1 MGAVTKEFKNK
12 KDYRVES
19 PQSFYVVHMEAVRKK
34 RPFFKRAF
42 IEP

>member
-1 MGAVTKEFKNK
+1 MGTVTQEFKNK
-12 KDYRVES
+12 KDCRVES

-34 RPFFKRAF
+34 RPFEKRDF